1 MKAATRNRITAIGM
15 VVLFAVVA
23 LVVIER
29 SCIRTVP
36 IGVVSP
42 AWPAPGSEDSLSF
55 IALDRKPAVFPFV
68 DVVSWREE
76 EAEPEGETEETFSF
90 RLVVRTKNRKNSNA
104 SRHALACISVS
115 TMEKTASAPPTFAK
129 SFRMEFS
136 GFRRTK
142 TTAVLWF
149 VRWTTLRK
157 RTNPPPP
164 PAKRILHP
172 QTPPRLE
179 FAFAICGHL

>member
-90 RLVVRTKNRKNSNA
+90 RLVVRTKKPEELERF
-104 SRHALACISVS
+104 
-115 TMEKTASAPPTFAK
+115 KTRVGVYFGFYHGKDCVGTANLREVLPDGVL
-129 SFRMEFS
+129 RFS
-136 GFRRTK
+136 
-142 TTAVLWF
+142 TAVLWF

-157 RTNPPPP
+157 RTNPPPS

>member
-42 AWPAPGSEDSLSF
+42 ARPAPGSEDSLSF

-90 RLVVRTKNRKNSNA
+90 RLVVRTKKPEELERFKTRVGVYFGFYHGKDCVGTANLREVLPDGVLRFSADENDRGSLVRALDYFAKKNE
-104 SRHALACISVS
+104 S
-115 TMEKTASAPPTFAK
+115 TTFPGEADPASAD
-129 SFRMEFS
+129 
-136 GFRRTK
+136 
-142 TTAVLWF
+142 TA
-149 VRWTTLRK
+149 
-157 RTNPPPP
+157 
-164 PAKRILHP
+164 
-172 QTPPRLE
+172 TP
-179 FAFAICGHL
+179 